1 MLSVHRLGAGSEGYY
16 LDQVVAGVEDYY
28 AGAGEAPGEWV
39 ASSALLGLEGRV
51 DPDDLRA
58 VLLGA
63 DPRSGEGL
71 HHGAGRL
78 VPGWDLTFRA
88 PKSVSVL
95 WGLADPE
102 IAEVVVAAHEAAM
115 QVGLRYV
122 EEWAGFTRTGRG
134 GRTRVRADGLVAA
147 GFRHRT
153 SRDGDPHLHTHVLVA
168 NSVRTPDGRWRTLDG
183 RGLLVHM
190 KTAGYV
196 YDAQLR
202 HELAERLGVRW
213 SPVVNGLAD
222 IEGVDVEVRDL
233 FSKRRGAIEDRMAE
247 WGLTSAKAAE
257 VSALDTRQAK
267 SGRVEH
273 TDELRGRWRAEAA
286 EIGWTQGDLRAACP
300 AALTGQHSTDF
311 PVVTPGQT
319 AELPLV
325 RGDQPSDHPVDVA
338 FETMSSPVGL
348 TAHASTFDRRL
359 VIQHLVDHLPP
370 GPPAAWFEEAADRY
384 LDRVEVVALGPDP
397 VKGECYSTTE
407 LLALEQRLA
416 DQVAARRLGERSPE
430 VMPSI
435 VWSVFQ
441 ERPSL
446 SAEQR
451 ELISGVCRT
460 TDAVSV
466 IVAGP
471 GTGKTFC
478 LDSIRDT
485 FQRSGYT
492 TVGCALSASAA
503 HGLEQGS
510 GIESMT
516 IARLRLQLD
525 QRERTLGPRSV
536 LAIDEAGM
544 VGTRTLA
551 PLLDQAANAGAK
563 VILVGDPKQLPEIE
577 AGGFLRHLTQHHV
590 VHTLAENRRQRVG
603 WERDTISDLAH
614 GRVDAAL
621 ERMTANDGVVVG
633 HNADL
638 VRQRMTDDWF
648 DHRSHGASAVMMASR
663 NSDVDDLNRRAHQLM
678 AEHGHLHGEAL
689 RLDGRP
695 FRIGDRVVCL
705 RNDRRLG
712 VRNGTVGDIT
722 HIDHRHRTLT
732 IDTPDGTWQLPAEY
746 LDERHIRHGYAITIH
761 KAQGITCDHALLLG
775 SDELYRE
782 SGYVGLSR
790 GRESN
795 RIYAVSTA
803 PDPDAHIP
811 KHLRTERDPLD
822 VLTHA
827 LQQTRAQRLGIDHD
841 TEPDVG
847 AGL

>member
-1 MLSVHRLGAGSEGYY
+1 V
-16 LDQVVAGVEDYY
+16 
-28 AGAGEAPGEWV
+28 
-39 ASSALLGLEGRV
+39 
-51 DPDDLRA
+51 
-58 VLLGA
+58 
-63 DPRSGEGL
+63 
-71 HHGAGRL
+71 
-78 VPGWDLTFRA
+78 
-88 PKSVSVL
+88 
-95 WGLADPE
+95 
-102 IAEVVVAAHEAAM
+102 
-115 QVGLRYV
+115 
-122 EEWAGFTRTGRG
+122 
-134 GRTRVRADGLVAA
+134 
-147 GFRHRT
+147 
-153 SRDGDPHLHTHVLVA
+153 
-168 NSVRTPDGRWRTLDG
+168 
-183 RGLLVHM
+183 
-190 KTAGYV
+190 
-196 YDAQLR
+196 
-202 HELAERLGVRW
+202 
-213 SPVVNGLAD
+213 
-222 IEGVDVEVRDL
+222 
-233 FSKRRGAIEDRMAE
+233 
-247 WGLTSAKAAE
+247 
-257 VSALDTRQAK
+257 
-267 SGRVEH
+267 
-273 TDELRGRWRAEAA
+273 
-286 EIGWTQGDLRAACP
+286 
-300 AALTGQHSTDF
+300 
-311 PVVTPGQT
+311 
-319 AELPLV
+319 V
-325 RGDQPSDHPVDVA
+325 RGDQPSDRLVDAA
-338 FETMSSPVGL
+338 FEVMSSPVGL
-348 TAHASTFDRRL
+348 TSHASSFDRRH

-370 GPPAAWFEEAADRY
+370 GPPADWFEATADRY
-384 LDRVEVVALGPDP
+384 LERVEVVALGPDP
-397 VKGECYSTTE
+397 IKGECYSTVE

-416 DQVAARRLGERSPE
+416 DQVASRRLGERSPE

-446 SAEQR
+446 SGEQR
-451 ELISGVCRT
+451 ELISEVSRT

-492 TVGCALSASAA
+492 TIGCALSASAA
-503 HGLEQGS
+503 HQLEQGS

-525 QRERTLGPRSV
+525 QRERKLGPRSV
-536 LAIDEAGM
+536 LVVDEAGM
-544 VGTRTLA
+544 VGTRALA
-551 PLLDQAANAGAK
+551 PLLDRAANAGAK

-577 AGGFLRHLTQHHV
+577 AGGFLRHLARHHD
-590 VHTLAENRRQRVG
+590 VHTLTENRRQRVG

-648 DHRSHGASAVMMASR
+648 DHRSGGAAAVMMASR

-678 AEHGHLHGEAL
+678 ADHGHLHGEPL
-689 RLDGRP
+689 HLDGRP

-705 RNDRRLG
+705 RNDRRLD

-722 HIDHRHRTLT
+722 HIDHQHRTLT
-732 IDTPDGTWQLPAEY
+732 IDTPDGTRRLPTEY
-746 LDERHIRHGYAITIH
+746 LDDGHVRHGYAVTIH

-803 PDPDAHIP
+803 PDPEAHIP
-811 KHLRTERDPLD
+811 KHLRNEREPLD

-827 LQQTRAQRLGIDHD
+827 LEQTRAQRLGIDHD

>member
-1 MLSVHRLGAGSEGYY
+1 VLSVHRLGAGSEGYY

-28 AGAGEAPGEWV
+28 AGAGEAPGEWL

-51 DPDDLRA
+51 DPEDLRA
-58 VLLGA
+58 VLLGE
-63 DPRSGEGL
+63 DPRSGHGL
-71 HHGAGRL
+71 HHGAGRS

-102 IAEVVVAAHEAAM
+102 ISAAVVAAHEAAVK
-115 QVGLRYV
+115 VGLRYV

-134 GRTRVRADGLVAA
+134 GATRVRAEGLIAA
-147 GFRHRT
+147 GFWHRT

-190 KTAGYV
+190 KTAGYI

-202 HELAERLGVRW
+202 HELTERLGVSW
-213 SPVVNGLAD
+213 GPVVNGLAD
-222 IEGVDVEVRDL
+222 IAGIDAEFRTL

-257 VSALDTRQAK
+257 VSALVTRRAK
-267 SGRVEH
+267 SGRVEN
-273 TDELRGRWRAEAA
+273 TDELRKRWRSEAA
-286 EIGWTQGDLRAACP
+286 EAGWTQRPPGAACP
-300 AALTGQHSTDF
+300 ASAAQRGAEA
-311 PVVTPGQT
+311 PVVIPDHG
-319 AELPLV
+319 ADPSVV
-325 RGDQPSDHPVDVA
+325 RGDQLSDHLVGSA
-338 FETMSSPVGL
+338 FEVMSSPVGL
-348 TAHASTFDRRL
+348 TTYASMFDRRQ
-359 VIQHLVDHLPP
+359 VIQRLIDDLPP
-370 GPPAAWFEEAADRY
+370 GPTAGSFEETADRY
-384 LDRVEVVALGPDP
+384 LQRAEVVGLGQDP
-397 VKGECYSTTE
+397 VKGERYSTDE

-416 DQVAARRLGERSPE
+416 DQVRSRRLEERSPE

-435 VWSVFQ
+435 VWSVFE

-446 SAEQR
+446 SGEQR

-460 TDAVSV
+460 SEAVSV

-492 TVGCALSASAA
+492 AVGCALSAAAA
-503 HGLEQGS
+503 HELEQGS
-510 GIESMT
+510 GIESTT
-516 IARLRLQLD
+516 IARLRIQLD
-525 QRERTLGPRSV
+525 QRDRKLGPRSV
-536 LAIDEAGM
+536 LVVDEVGM
-544 VGTRTLA
+544 VGTRALA
-551 PLLDQAANAGAK
+551 PLLDHAASVGAK

-577 AGGFLRHLTQHHV
+577 AGGFLRHLASYPG
-590 VHTLAENRRQRVG
+590 VHTLTENRRQRAG
-603 WERDTISDLAH
+603 WERDTIKDLAH
-614 GRVDAAL
+614 GRVGAAL
-621 ERMTANDGVVVG
+621 DRMIANDGVVVG
-633 HNADL
+633 HNVDL
-638 VRQRMTDDWF
+638 VRQRMVDDWF
-648 DHRSHGASAVMMASR
+648 DHRSSGETAVMMASR

-678 AEHGHLHGEAL
+678 ATHGHLHGHSL
-689 RLDGRP
+689 HLDGRP
-695 FRIGDRVVCL
+695 FQIGDRVVCL

-722 HIDHRHRTLT
+722 HIDHHHHTFI
-732 IDTPDGTWQLPAEY
+732 IDTSEGARHLPVEY
-746 LDERHIRHGYAITIH
+746 LEDGHVRHGYAITIH

-790 GRESN
+790 GRDSN

-803 PDPDAHIP
+803 PDPEAHIP
-811 KHLRTERDPLD
+811 KHLRAEREPLE
-822 VLTHA
+822 VLAHA
-827 LQQTRAQRLGIDHD
+827 LEQSHAQHLGIDHD
-841 TEPDVG
+841 AEPDVG
-847 AGL
+847 IGL